1 MRLEIRSKGLEVGSG
16 LRDSIRR
23 RLRFVL
29 GRFGSRVRRVTVDL
43 ADANAPAGGA
53 DKGCRIVAL
62 LAPNGRV
69 CVEVRETDLGSA
81 LTRAAERVGPAVSR
95 ELLRRRDGGG

>member
-1 MRLEIRSKGLEVGSG
+1 MRLEIRSEGLEVGSG

-29 GRFGSRVRRVTVDL
+29 GRFGSRVRRVTVHL
-43 ADANAPAGGA
+43 AETNAHTGGT

-62 LAPNGRV
+62 LVPSGRV
-69 CVEVRETDLGSA
+69 CVEVSETDLGSA

-95 ELLRRRDGGG
+95 ELMRRRDAGR